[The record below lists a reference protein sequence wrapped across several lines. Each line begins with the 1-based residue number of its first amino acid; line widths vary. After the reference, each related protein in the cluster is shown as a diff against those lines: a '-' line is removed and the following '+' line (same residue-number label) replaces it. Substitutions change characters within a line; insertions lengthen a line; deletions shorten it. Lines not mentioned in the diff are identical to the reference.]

1 MNNEHDSEAYV
12 AHVLSTFETTARK
25 TSKTPSI
32 RERIKIGDYVNHHG
46 FLAVVTWIGESGF
59 TFETLDGG
67 NPNGE
72 SFVCDYDS
80 MSEKDPKPCWTTE
93 A

>member
-32 RERIKIGDYVNHHG
+32 RERIKMITAMMAERAMAAN
-46 FLAVVTWIGESGF
+46 A
-59 TFETLDGG
+59 
-67 NPNGE
+67 
-72 SFVCDYDS
+72 
-80 MSEKDPKPCWTTE
+80 
-93 A
+93 